1 MYFGDDLEG
10 KSFSEVSYLVSTIFW
25 LMLIS
30 LGIRTHLYEGTEVES
45 ESNYDPKYEY
55 ISVFS
60 IEYEYIYPL
69 EDVYISPYL
78 VVDI

>member
-55 ISVFS
+55 I
-60 IEYEYIYPL
+60 YPL